1 MRTKPTERK
10 ELSVMKQS
18 ISHLLDFL
26 KHPYFEIEDSS
37 SDTISRSELD
47 LHSHTYD
54 KDLEITF
61 LKSIIKD
68 LVLFIK
74 SFISNP
80 FDAKGNHEAVADD
93 EPYRAFKI
101 DAPPIIKEREI
112 YDYEQLIKQHEL
124 DSGKPF
130 KPVNNRKPKQLNY
143 EGSCPHCNAPAEY
156 IYENNIQRAQLQCKV
171 CKLTFTMHKPQHK
184 DFVLLCPH
192 CSKTLSKIKQRNEFD
207 LYKCTNDNCQFY
219 LSNLDAM
226 TAKQRERFEYF
237 PHEFKVRYIY
247 RTFNLDLP
255 DLVPQDLAHQGHGV
269 QLSRIHKSKH
279 ILGLVLSYY
288 ISYGLSLRKTA
299 AIMYDI
305 HQVSISHQ
313 TVANYAQAAAC
324 AIEPFVENY
333 DYDLTDDLTGD
344 ETYVKI
350 KGKKSYV
357 FFISDKVKKIIT
369 SYRVFRTRDTGA
381 AIKAV
386 YQTIKKFKKIPDN
399 LKLVVDGNPI
409 YQLAHMYFAMKDI
422 NFDLFQ
428 VIGLTNNT
436 DTDKLFRP
444 FKQVTERLNR
454 SFKSDYLTMNGFKSE
469 FDANCYMVL
478 FTANFNFLRPHKS
491 LEYDVPVIVPQILK
505 QPHLPAK
512 WLKIIDMSYDFLR

>member
-1 MRTKPTERK
+1 MFANKPQGK

-26 KHPYFEIEDSS
+26 KHPYFEIEDSDS
-37 SDTISRSELD
+37 SIHSELD
-47 LHSHTYD
+47 PDSPTYQ
-54 KDLEITF
+54 KDIEITF
-61 LKSIIKD
+61 LKLFIKD

-80 FDAKGNHEAVADD
+80 FDSKSNHEAVSDD

-124 DSGKPF
+124 NSGKPF

-143 EGSCPHCNAPAEY
+143 EGSCPHCNAPADY

-171 CKLTFTMHKPQHK
+171 CRLTFTMHKPQHK

-207 LYKCTNDNCQFY
+207 IYKCINDHCHFY
-219 LSNLDAM
+219 LSNLDGM
-226 TAKQRERFEYF
+226 TAKQKERFKYF

-247 RTFNLDLP
+247 RTFDLDLP
-255 DLVPQDLAHQGHGV
+255 DLEPPDLAHQGHGV
-269 QLSRIHKSKH
+269 QLSRIHKSMH
-279 ILGLVLSYY
+279 VLGLALSYY
-288 ISYGLSLRKTA
+288 ITYGLSLRKTS
-299 AIMYDI
+299 AIMMDI
-305 HQVSISHQ
+305 HQISISHQ
-313 TVANYAQAAAC
+313 TVANYAQASAC
-324 AIEPFVENY
+324 VIEPFVENY
-333 DYDLTDDLTGD
+333 DYELSEDLTGD

-369 SYRVFRTRDTGA
+369 SYRVFRKRDVGA
-381 AIKAV
+381 AIKAI
-386 YQTIKKFKKIPDN
+386 YQTIKKFKEIPDN
-399 LKLVVDGNPI
+399 LKFVFDGNPI
-409 YQLAHMYFAMKDI
+409 YQLAHMYFALKDI

-428 VIGLTNNT
+428 VIGLSNNSE
-436 DTDKLFRP
+436 TDKLFRP

-454 SFKSDYLTMNGFKSE
+454 SFKSDHYLTMNGFNSD

-478 FTANFNFLRPHKS
+478 FAANFNFLRPHKS
-491 LEYDVPVIVPQILK
+491 LDYEVPVIIPQILS

-512 WLKIIDMSYDFLR
+512 WLKLIDMSYHSLR